1 MYVWKS
7 MKRTWKEKC
16 IKIYRI
22 HMEAIRIK
30 GNVMGSGGGGGGGC
44 YCCLSR
50 EKERR

>member
-1 MYVWKS
+1 
-7 MKRTWKEKC
+7 
-16 IKIYRI
+16 
-22 HMEAIRIK
+22 MEAIRIK